1 MNRPTEKLEGLLHA
15 QAMSLAQR
23 HLEKGREA
31 SEQITRDMQAKLRQ
45 LAAGEELRFQIEA
58 EQLCRQIMQASRLRT
73 DAELDRLRWTL
84 TQGVLAEVRARLA
97 KLAEDPKKYQRVLRS
112 YLAEAAS
119 VIPGD
124 TLTAELRPED
134 IERLRPTSDSLVE
147 EAAPGRRVTLSPLS
161 DPASGGM
168 RVRNEDGSLRVDNT
182 FEGRMARM
190 ENEVLAA
197 IMDTLFPT
205 GSNIPQRTS

>member
-15 QAMSLAQR
+15 QAMGLAQK
-23 HLEKGREA
+23 HLEKGQQA
-31 SEQITRDMQAKLRQ
+31 SEQITRDVKARLRQ
-45 LAAGEELRFQIEA
+45 LAAGEELRFRIEA
-58 EQLCRQIMQASRLRT
+58 EQLCRQVMQASRLRA

-97 KLAEDPKKYQRVLRS
+97 KLVEDPEGYRKVLRR

-119 VIPGD
+119 ALPEG
-124 TLTAELRPED
+124 TLVAELRPED
-134 IERLRPTSDSLVE
+134 VERLRTSWDSLVE
-147 EAAPGRRVTLSPLS
+147 QAAPGRRVMLTPLT
-161 DPASGGM
+161 DHVSGGM
-168 RVRNEDGSLRVDNT
+168 RVRNEDSSVRIDNT

-197 IMDTLFPT
+197 IMDTLLPPD
-205 GSNIPQRTS
+205 NHIPDRAS